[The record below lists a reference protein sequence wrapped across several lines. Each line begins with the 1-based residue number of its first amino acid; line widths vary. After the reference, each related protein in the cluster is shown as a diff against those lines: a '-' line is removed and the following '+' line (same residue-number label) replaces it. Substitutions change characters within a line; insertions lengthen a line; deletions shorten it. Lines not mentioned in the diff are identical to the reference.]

1 MLHDWEKQHPGRVEN
16 IFRSIQN
23 VSPSQLADVNLFDFH
38 NLPLDRDNEKEE
50 YEFEGAVVSASNI
63 QTGVQIIDA
72 ALIG

>member
-1 MLHDWEKQHPGRVEN
+1 MLHDWEKQHPGRIEN

-23 VSPSQLADVNLFDFH
+23 VSPSQLADVSLFDFH
-38 NLPLDRDNEKEE
+38 NLPLDRGTEKDAYE
-50 YEFEGAVVSASNI
+50 YEDAVVSASNI